1 MLFTAPISLHG
12 YNFTIE
18 HALNKSMKFLKIF
31 EHLRFMTEEIKSRKF
46 AIIINETNIIVLI
59 AKGINGRTP
68 HIRKK
73 QDLKVQ

>member
-18 HALNKSMKFLKIF
+18 HALNKSMKFLKKF
-31 EHLRFMTEEIKSRKF
+31 EHLRFMTEEIKPRKF

-59 AKGINGRTP
+59 TKGINDRTP

-73 QDLKVQ
+73 NKI